1 MQPDINHFKVK
12 LTNVFKK
19 SRKLEAGSVQKPQ
32 FISRRLILTAIR
44 QTEALNSTS
53 LRNHSCWVI
62 AAAAVGTSS
71 LSLVADQQSRSYAF
85 DGHAA

>member
-1 MQPDINHFKVK
+1 MQVDINHFKVK

-19 SRKLEAGSVQKPQ
+19 SRKLEAGSVSKPQ

-44 QTEALNSTS
+44 QTEALNGTS

-62 AAAAVGTSS
+62 AAVVGTSS
-71 LSLVADQQSRSYAF
+71 LSLVADQQSLNDAF
-85 DGHAA
+85 DGHAV